1 MSLVEPKIDVLLD
14 NSDNDR
20 FLLCSVASKRAN
32 DLNDM
37 MHSQHV
43 RAQDVDAAVELARAN
58 HNRALSMAFEEIAD
72 NEITCDE
79 DTIDD
84 IKAH

>member
-14 NSDNDR
+14 KADNDR
-20 FLLCSVASKRAN
+20 FLLCSEAAKRAD
-32 DLNDM
+32 DLNQM

-58 HNRALSMAFEEIAD
+58 HNRALSMAFQEIAD
-72 NEITCDE
+72 EEIKCDPE
-79 DTIDD
+79 SID